1 VYTPDPC
8 GSWLASDRR
17 SAIFEFSTRNGSRR
31 QAEEGRDVLSF
42 CIIATTTKKANR
54 STFMSSSSAGQSA
67 GQLETR
73 GIEPVPEAECNGH
86 PLQLFWVWF
95 AANISILGLP
105 LGATLVAF
113 RGLAIWQAIIVAIIG
128 AAGSFAVVGII
139 SIAGRRGRAPSLT
152 LSRAIFGVRGN
163 IGPTLVSLMSR
174 LGWETVNTTTA
185 AFVLLSLCSILFGS
199 PVEAKSAPILTLIFI
214 AIFVLLTLS
223 VSGLGHATLLVIQ
236 KWATYVF
243 GALNILVGGFLCA
256 TIDWS
261 AVFNATPAPMSAMI
275 IGIGTMAAGTGIG
288 WANAGADMSRY
299 QHRSVK
305 AVRLVAS
312 AAFGAGIPL
321 VLLITLGGLLSV
333 GNNDLASATDPIVA
347 IRDMLP
353 TWMAVPYLITA
364 FGGLLLSNNLSV
376 YSAGLTTLT
385 LGLKVKRVYAVVVDI
400 VAIFAGSIYFMLI
413 ADSFYG
419 PFITFISLLAVPITA
434 WVGIFVVDLIH
445 RHYYSPKDLL
455 DVSPSSAY
463 WYRGGIEWRAFGA
476 WAIAIV
482 LGFSFTT
489 IGTTAENVWFKGFL
503 SDSWLG
509 HNGLGW
515 IVTFVVAGGIYCVL
529 GGAKDRR
536 AAPTENAHA

>member
-1 VYTPDPC
+1 
-8 GSWLASDRR
+8 
-17 SAIFEFSTRNGSRR
+17 
-31 QAEEGRDVLSF
+31 
-42 CIIATTTKKANR
+42 
-54 STFMSSSSAGQSA
+54 MSSSNAGQSA

-199 PVEAKSAPILTLIFI
+199 PVEAKSAPVLTLIFI

-261 AVFNATPAPMSAMI
+261 AVFNATPAPVSAMI

-445 RHYYSPKDLL
+445 RHYYSPQRPARRQPEQCLL
-455 DVSPSSAY
+455 VSRR
-463 WYRGGIEWRAFGA
+463 YRVARVRGVGDCHRARLQLHHHRHHRRECLVQRFP
-476 WAIAIV
+476 V
-482 LGFSFTT
+482 RL
-489 IGTTAENVWFKGFL
+489 
-503 SDSWLG
+503 
-509 HNGLGW
+509 
-515 IVTFVVAGGIYCVL
+515 VAGPQRPRLDRDLRGRRWHL
-529 GGAKDRR
+529 FRPRRGERSPRR
-536 AAPTENAHA
+536 ANRECSCLRCCTPARSSSTWSWPWINCRRLAVTCWRSRPVSKRAAVST

>member
-1 VYTPDPC
+1 
-8 GSWLASDRR
+8 
-17 SAIFEFSTRNGSRR
+17 
-31 QAEEGRDVLSF
+31 
-42 CIIATTTKKANR
+42 
-54 STFMSSSSAGQSA
+54 MSSSNAGQSA

-199 PVEAKSAPILTLIFI
+199 PVEAKSAPVLTLIFI

-243 GALNILVGGFLCA
+243 GALNLLVGGFLCA

-400 VAIFAGSIYFMLI
+400 V
-413 ADSFYG
+413 
-419 PFITFISLLAVPITA
+419 
-434 WVGIFVVDLIH
+434 GIFVVDLVH

-515 IVTFVVAGGIYCVL
+515 IVTFVVAGGIYFVL

-536 AAPTENAHA
+536 AAQTENAHA

>member
-1 VYTPDPC
+1 
-8 GSWLASDRR
+8 
-17 SAIFEFSTRNGSRR
+17 
-31 QAEEGRDVLSF
+31 
-42 CIIATTTKKANR
+42 
-54 STFMSSSSAGQSA
+54 MSSTQAGPSA

-73 GIEPVPEAECNGH
+73 GIEPVPEDECHGH

-113 RGLAIWQAIIVAIIG
+113 RGLSFWQLVLVAILG
-128 AAGSFAVVGII
+128 CVGSFAVVGLI
-139 SIAGRRGRAPSLT
+139 SVAGRRGRAPSLT

-163 IGPTLVSLMSR
+163 IGPTLVSMLSR
-174 LGWETVNTTTA
+174 IGWETVNTTTA
-185 AFVLLSLCSILFGS
+185 SFVLLSLCAIVFGT
-199 PVEAKSAPILTLIFI
+199 PVEAKSAPLLTLLFI

-236 KWATYVF
+236 KWATYLF
-243 GALNILVGGFLCA
+243 GALNLLVGGFLCA
-256 TIDWS
+256 TVDWS
-261 AVFNATPAPMSAMI
+261 AVFSAAPAPMSAVI

-288 WANAGADMSRY
+288 WASSGADMSRY
-299 QHRSVK
+299 QHGSVT
-305 AVRLVAS
+305 ALRLVAS

-333 GNNDLASATDPIVA
+333 GNDDLASATDPIVA
-347 IRDMLP
+347 IRNMLP
-353 TWMAVPYLITA
+353 NWMAVPYLLAA

-376 YSAGLTTLT
+376 YSAGLNALT

-400 VAIFAGSIYFMLI
+400 VAIFIGSIYFMLI

-419 PFITFISLLAVPITA
+419 PFISFISLLAVPITA

-445 RHYYSPKDLL
+445 RHYYSPDDLL

-463 WYRGGIEWRAFGA
+463 WYHGGIEWRAFGA
-476 WAIAIV
+476 WVLAIV
-482 LGFSFTT
+482 LGFCFTT
-489 IGTTAENVWFKGFL
+489 IGLTAENVWFVGPL

-515 IVTFVVAGGIYCVL
+515 VVTFLVGGGVYGLL
-529 GGAKDRR
+529 GGARDRR
-536 AAPTENAHA
+536 AAVVENAHA

>member
-1 VYTPDPC
+1 
-8 GSWLASDRR
+8 
-17 SAIFEFSTRNGSRR
+17 
-31 QAEEGRDVLSF
+31 
-42 CIIATTTKKANR
+42 
-54 STFMSSSSAGQSA
+54 MSSSSTGQSA

-73 GIEPVPEAECNGH
+73 GIEPVPEGECNGQ
-86 PLQLFWVWF
+86 PLELFWVWF

-128 AAGSFAVVGII
+128 AAGSFAVVGIV

-152 LSRAIFGVRGN
+152 LSRAVFGMRGN
-163 IGPTLVSLMSR
+163 IGPTLVSMISR
-174 LGWETVNTTTA
+174 VGWETVNTTTA

-199 PVEAKSAPILTLIFI
+199 AVDAKSAPLLTLLFI
-214 AIFVLLTLS
+214 GIFVLLTLA

-236 KWATYVF
+236 KWSTCVF
-243 GALNILVGGFLCA
+243 GALNLLVGGFLCA
-256 TIDWS
+256 TIDWV
-261 AVFNATPAPMSAMI
+261 AVFNAAPAPLSAMI
-275 IGIGTMAAGTGIG
+275 IGVGTMAAGTGIG
-288 WANAGADMSRY
+288 WANSGADMSRY

-305 AVRLVAS
+305 AAGLVAS

-333 GNNDLASATDPIVA
+333 GNNDLASATDPVIA

-385 LGLKVKRVYAVVVDI
+385 LGLKIKRVHAVIIEI

-419 PFITFISLLAVPITA
+419 PFITFISLLAVPLTA
-434 WVGIFVVDLIH
+434 WVGIFVIDLIH
-445 RHYYSPKDLL
+445 RHHYSAKDLL

-463 WYRGGIEWRAFGA
+463 WYRGGVEWRAFGA
-476 WAIAIV
+476 WAVAIA
-482 LGFSFTT
+482 LGFSFTS
-489 IGTTAENVWFKGFL
+489 IGTTAENIWFAGPL
-503 SDSWLG
+503 ADSWLG
-509 HNGLGW
+509 YNGLGW
-515 IVTFVVAGGIYCVL
+515 IVTFVVAGGLYGLL
-529 GGAKDRR
+529 GGATDRR
-536 AAPTENAHA
+536 AAFVENVNA

>member
-1 VYTPDPC
+1 
-8 GSWLASDRR
+8 
-17 SAIFEFSTRNGSRR
+17 
-31 QAEEGRDVLSF
+31 
-42 CIIATTTKKANR
+42 
-54 STFMSSSSAGQSA
+54 MSSSNTGQSA

-113 RGLAIWQAIIVAIIG
+113 RGLAIWQAIIVAILG

-199 PVEAKSAPILTLIFI
+199 PVEAKSAPLLTLVFI

-261 AVFNATPAPMSAMI
+261 AVFNATPAPLSAMI

-333 GNNDLASATDPIVA
+333 GNNDLASATDPIIA

-376 YSAGLTTLT
+376 YSAGLTTLDPR
-385 LGLKVKRVYAVVVDI
+385 LEGQARLCGGGRHRRDLRRFDLFHADRRQFLWSVHYLH
-400 VAIFAGSIYFMLI
+400 FAAGG
-413 ADSFYG
+413 ADHGVGRDLCGRPDSS
-419 PFITFISLLAVPITA
+419 SLLQPQGPAGRQPEQRLLVSAAASSGAPLVRGRWRSC
-434 WVGIFVVDLIH
+434 WVSA
-445 RHYYSPKDLL
+445 SPPSARREKRLVQRLPVRLL
-455 DVSPSSAY
+455 A
-463 WYRGGIEWRAFGA
+463 GA
-476 WAIAIV
+476 
-482 LGFSFTT
+482 
-489 IGTTAENVWFKGFL
+489 
-503 SDSWLG
+503 
-509 HNGLGW
+509 
-515 IVTFVVAGGIYCVL
+515 
-529 GGAKDRR
+529 
-536 AAPTENAHA
+536 